1 MNQEF
6 RNFHKRLKRQH
17 LENKRYRSMGKEE
30 SGEAWS
36 FAIGDYS
43 KPVFSA
49 DFGTSTLMG
58 VSESIYRTEETK
70 ESLLG
75 IEKSLEQMI
84 LQLLEKKDGGGP
96 IVVLDFGGGLGL
108 SFCRIARILENE
120 INEGKVK
127 LIISN
132 IEQNFDI
139 HLAAE
144 SRLANVGLDMSPI
157 IYALENNLVEYVEA
171 ELTGNDTKDVKSFRQ
186 LKIKTES
193 GVIPLIGNVNLI
205 HSRMS
210 LVHSN
215 IPEFHVPRIFEL
227 LSQNGIF
234 IDSSFSSREPS
245 PIGNESSL
253 MNYETKPSFDIAYER
268 ALTDF
273 HLNRILQVEIGPN
286 KGKKLFST
294 ILRKKDSDHPLVWA

>member
-1 MNQEF
+1 MNQELK
-6 RNFHKRLKRQH
+6 NFHKRLEKQR
-17 LENKRYRSMGKEE
+17 LENIKYRSMGKKE

-36 FAIGDYS
+36 FATGDYS
-43 KPVFSA
+43 RPVFSA

-58 VSESIYRTEETK
+58 VNEGIYRTEETK

-108 SFCRIARILENE
+108 SFCRIAKILEKE
-120 INEGKVK
+120 INEGKIK

-139 HLAAE
+139 HLAAK
-144 SRLANVGLDMSPI
+144 SRLANAGSDMSPI
-157 IYALENNLVEYVEA
+157 TYALENNLVAYVEA
-171 ELTGNDTKDVKSFRQ
+171 ELTGNDTEDVKSFRQ

-193 GVIPLIGNVNLI
+193 GAIPIIGNVDLI

-215 IPEFHVPRIFEL
+215 IPEFHIPRIFEL

-245 PIGNESSL
+245 PIGSDSSL
-253 MNYETKPSFDIAYER
+253 MNYETKPAFDIAYKK

-273 HLNRILQVEIGPN
+273 HLNRILQVETGPN

-294 ILRKKDSDHPLVWA
+294 ILRKKNSDHPLVWA